1 MIFPLFLPM
10 LPFQGAKSDCVRR
23 ESNPRLVDTFRRW
36 QRRTGR
42 WLVKI
47 QGRKDPGH
55 SLLPLN
61 CRPLVKTC
69 GNGSNLNA
77 PTNAIIV
84 IEIRLIIIYKHTNKI
99 LTYRKSPN
107 LTPNSRVTLH
117 LDRAWKNLSLYWHTK
132 NISG

>member
-1 MIFPLFLPM
+1 MIFPLLLPM

-47 QGRKDPGH
+47 QGRTEREH

-61 CRPLVKTC
+61 CGPLVKTC
-69 GNGSNLNA
+69 GNESNLNV
-77 PTNAIIV
+77 PTNAIIL
-84 IEIRLIIIYKHTNKI
+84 IEILLIIIYIHINKI
-99 LTYRKSPN
+99 LIYRKSPN

-117 LDRAWKNLSLYWHTK
+117 LDRAWKNLSLY
-132 NISG
+132 